1 MREET
6 WERCRGHIVY
16 FGFKK
21 IVEVEEHYQAKFKG
35 ASLSVFV
42 KSPGKPVATFTGDDL
57 GGGHYQL
64 SELGGTGKV
73 LMHRLPGSDSML
85 GCWDE
90 NGERGLL
97 HLMNAPQTKDGD
109 SDGCS

>member
-16 FGFKK
+16 FGFKQ

-35 ASLSVFV
+35 ASLSVSV
-42 KSPGKPVATFTGDDL
+42 MSPGKPDVTYTGDDL

-64 SELGGTGKV
+64 AELGGTGKA
-73 LMHRLPGSDSML
+73 LMHRLHGSDSLL

-90 NGERGLL
+90 NGESGLL
-97 HLMNAPQTKDGD
+97 HLLNETQATGVDGD
-109 SDGCS
+109 ACS